1 MGCGAAKATQTN
13 ENNSSG
19 KEVRVERKIVEDANK
34 KAPVRPSTPVPRP
47 KPVAF
52 EIPSEENDKE
62 QTEDPTLVKKN
73 IPRRLQRLEEQTQN
87 MLTVQDIEEKQ
98 QKAEERRQGILE
110 ERVNKSRSFQ
120 QKFLEK
126 TER

>member
-13 ENNSSG
+13 EHITSNHG
-19 KEVRVERKIVEDANK
+19 KEAKIERKIIDESKHDSN
-34 KAPVRPSTPVPRP
+34 RPSTPVP

-52 EIPSEENDKE
+52 EITTAENGESGKNEESI
-62 QTEDPTLVKKN
+62 VKKH
-73 IPRRLQRLEEQTQN
+73 PPKRLQRLEEQAPN
-87 MLTVQDIEEKQ
+87 ILTVKDLAEKQ
-98 QKAEERRQGILE
+98 QKAEERRQNILE

-126 TER
+126 SEK